1 VERVDR
7 KRLEDEYDSLI
18 RGLRATDDNPVVAT
32 SRDFTLTNDAPG
44 VGVTPAPTLA
54 ADVPSGPMP
63 GNIRKARHFLGTLL
77 RLLEYLKTRLVLSD
91 VLIETPGQFIETL
104 TSSIRTERRS
114 LRFVHSRLTSLI
126 RALEMPVS
134 HSGAIA
140 HLERV
145 ASFATLAATYESGF
159 SLVFEPGG
167 FMLGGSAALLR
178 RTGGATANSVFA
190 GLPGMPPTGAAA
202 HDNRAPGWDTVLH
215 FSCLDPSIAMQPIFR
230 RFSSVILTSGTL
242 TPLGMYESIL
252 GFRAVVT
259 DSFGAT
265 LPRECFLPM
274 VVTRGSDQLTVST
287 QHSKRH
293 DRAVIANFGK
303 LLLDIARC
311 VPDGIA
317 AFFPSYGYMEHVLSE
332 WNRHD
337 VLGALLAT
345 TKLIF
350 VETPCPAETA
360 QALANYRLACDN
372 GRGAI
377 LLAVARGKVSEGI
390 DLDNH
395 YGRAVIV
402 FGVPF
407 LHTESP
413 VTKERLA
420 FLRQERQISEREF
433 LTFDAVRQAAQ
444 CVGRAIRGKTDYGLM
459 IFADYRYDDDKRRR
473 LPRWINSAFHRDS
486 VNMSTDM
493 AVTMAK
499 RFVRA
504 MAQPYDRGDLWLA
517 GEASVV
523 SKLTFLFPCFPP
535 CFLRSSPEK
544 NTEVEKSLWT
554 GQKAQAFFSSNSQP
568 GSQASRLKGASSASS
583 DQQQS
588 SRKRPHSSIAAEQ

>member
-1 VERVDR
+1 MCP
-7 KRLEDEYDSLI
+7 LSPL
-18 RGLRATDDNPVVAT
+18 
-32 SRDFTLTNDAPG
+32 
-44 VGVTPAPTLA
+44 PAPPC
-54 ADVPSGPMP
+54 PSAWF
-63 GNIRKARHFLGTLL
+63 K
-77 RLLEYLKTRLVLSD
+77 
-91 VLIETPGQFIETL
+91 
-104 TSSIRTERRS
+104 
-114 LRFVHSRLTSLI
+114 
-126 RALEMPVS
+126 
-134 HSGAIA
+134 
-140 HLERV
+140 
-145 ASFATLAATYESGF
+145 
-159 SLVFEPGG
+159 
-167 FMLGGSAALLR
+167 
-178 RTGGATANSVFA
+178 
-190 GLPGMPPTGAAA
+190 
-202 HDNRAPGWDTVLH
+202 
-215 FSCLDPSIAMQPIFR
+215 
-230 RFSSVILTSGTL
+230 
-242 TPLGMYESIL
+242 
-252 GFRAVVT
+252 
-259 DSFGAT
+259 
-265 LPRECFLPM
+265 

-360 QALANYRLACDN
+360 QALANYRLVRRFRHVSASLPCLGPLCLLSGQLPWSFSDMLPGTFFFPRSTQACDN

-459 IFADYRYDDDKRRR
+459 IFADYVR
-473 LPRWINSAFHRDS
+473 LWMLLCPLRALSSLCALLADMSRASRD
-486 VNMSTDM
+486 
-493 AVTMAK
+493 
-499 RFVRA
+499 
-504 MAQPYDRGDLWLA
+504 
-517 GEASVV
+517 
-523 SKLTFLFPCFPP
+523 PP
-535 CFLRSSPEK
+535 CALNCPSPDRI
-544 NTEVEKSLWT
+544 LP
-554 GQKAQAFFSSNSQP
+554 FP
-568 GSQASRLKGASSASS
+568 L
-583 DQQQS
+583 
-588 SRKRPHSSIAAEQ
+588 IAIR